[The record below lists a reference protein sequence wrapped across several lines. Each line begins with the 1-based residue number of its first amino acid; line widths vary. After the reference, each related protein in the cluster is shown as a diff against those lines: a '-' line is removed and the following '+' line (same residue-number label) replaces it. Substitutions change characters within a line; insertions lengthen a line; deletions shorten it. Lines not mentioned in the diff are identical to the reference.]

1 MNKKIVMM
9 AILLSAVCFTG
20 FAQEALTP
28 EVQHYVAQGNKTEE
42 KEYTFIVSG
51 EVKMDGEWVFKKEK
65 FTIIAKSRTSAETQA
80 KNKFS
85 NMYGFYEKRSIT
97 ITCESTKNACQI

>member
-28 EVQHYVAQGNKTEE
+28 EVQHYIAQGNKTEE

-80 KNKFS
+80 KNSFN
-85 NMYGFYEKRSIT
+85 NMYGTYQKCNVTLI
-97 ITCESTKNACQI
+97 CESTKDACKL

>member
-65 FTIIAKSRTSAETQA
+65 FTIIAKSRTSAENNA
-80 KNKFS
+80 KIKFR
-85 NMYGFYEKRSIT
+85 NMYGTYEKRNIT
-97 ITCESTKNACQI
+97 LICESTKDACKL